1 MRHSDAPALVLAN
14 LGTPKTP
21 TTADVRTYLR
31 EFLSDSRV
39 IEMPKAVWRPILEG
53 VILRVRPAQSAA
65 KYRTVWLDEGS
76 PLLHYTT
83 RQAELLSEQLGMK
96 VVPAMRYGQPSL
108 GSVLDDLMTQGYRK
122 IAILSAYPQYSAT
135 TIASVNDAAAKW
147 LLSKREHPEI
157 RLSRSFPT
165 ASTYIDALETPIR
178 ESWELNGTP
187 DFAGGDRLI
196 LSFHSIPVAMSKKGD
211 PYIDECKETAA
222 LLRERLGLNE
232 ESCIATF
239 QSVFGPAEWN
249 GPATIDTVGELGKQG
264 TRRVDVICPG
274 FVADCLETLEEIDQ
288 LNRTAFIDAGGSE
301 FHYIPWANEAQ
312 SAIDALAEQA
322 RNLLAG
328 WGD

>member
-31 EFLSDSRV
+31 EFLSDPRV

-83 RQAELLSEQLGMK
+83 RQAELLSEQLGLK

-108 GSVLDDLMTQGYRK
+108 GSVLDDLMTRGYRK

-135 TIASVNDAAAKW
+135 TIASVNDAAATW
-147 LLSKREHPEI
+147 LLSRREHPEI

-165 ASTYIDALETPIR
+165 ASTYIDALETAIR
-178 ESWELNGTP
+178 ESWERNGTP

-196 LSFHSIPVAMSKKGD
+196 LSFH
-211 PYIDECKETAA
+211 
-222 LLRERLGLNE
+222 
-232 ESCIATF
+232 
-239 QSVFGPAEWN
+239 
-249 GPATIDTVGELGKQG
+249 
-264 TRRVDVICPG
+264 
-274 FVADCLETLEEIDQ
+274 
-288 LNRTAFIDAGGSE
+288 
-301 FHYIPWANEAQ
+301 
-312 SAIDALAEQA
+312 
-322 RNLLAG
+322 
-328 WGD
+328 